1 MSEFRET
8 INELFNLQ
16 SNKLFRTIKG
26 LTVDPGGT
34 IRTFASGDRKKFLHP
49 FTYAITIIGI
59 SIFLNSFIDHTS
71 GLTNKTALK
80 SQSTIKKLEEKEVL
94 SEREGKRLMFE
105 KFMTKYTTNSEGS
118 EFEKTAKLFSYLGFF
133 LMSLIHLLVYK
144 NLKFGFKK
152 NIWFS
157 FYIFGNAAFLALLF
171 LPFNFFFTDGI
182 GYLIVS
188 LSIMTFSMIYQAWSA
203 SKYYEIS
210 IWRALKKY
218 LFSIL
223 LLILSFS
230 LMGLFF
236 AICTIAYVFFY

>member
-49 FTYAITIIGI
+49 FTYAITILGI
-59 SIFLNSFIDHTS
+59 SIFLNSFIDHTPKFNENT
-71 GLTNKTALK
+71 LLK
-80 SQSTIKKLEEKEVL
+80 SQSTIKKLEDKEVL
-94 SEREGKRLMFE
+94 SEKEGKILMFQ
-105 KFMTKYTTNSEGS
+105 KFMEKYFIQSKGSEAEKRTKYS
-118 EFEKTAKLFSYLGFF
+118 SYIAFF

-157 FYIFGNAAFLALLF
+157 FYVFGNASFLALLF
-171 LPFNFFFTDGI
+171 FPFLFISTDRI

-210 IWRALKKY
+210 ILRALKKY

-236 AICTIAYVFFY
+236 AICTIAYVFLY

>member
-1 MSEFRET
+1 MGELRES

-16 SNKLFRTIKG
+16 GNKLFRTMKG

-49 FTYAITIIGI
+49 FTYVITILGI
-59 SIFLNSFIDHTS
+59 SIFLNSFIDNTPEFS
-71 GLTNKTALK
+71 KNASLK

-94 SEREGKRLMFE
+94 SEKEEKILMFE
-105 KFMTKYTTNSEGS
+105 KFMTEYFQSEGS
-118 EFEKTAKLFSYLGFF
+118 EREKTTKYSTYISFF

-157 FYIFGNAAFLALLF
+157 FYIFGNASFLALLF
-171 LPFNFFFTDGI
+171 LPFLFIFKDGI
-182 GYLIVS
+182 GYLIVTLLIVT
-188 LSIMTFSMIYQAWSA
+188 LSSIYQAWSA

-218 LFSIL
+218 LFSFL
-223 LLILSFS
+223 LLIFS
-230 LMGLFF
+230 STLVYILFF
-236 AICTIAYVFFY
+236 ICLLAYITFL

>member
-49 FTYAITIIGI
+49 FTYAITILGI
-59 SIFLNSFIDHTS
+59 SIFLNSFIDHTPKFNENT
-71 GLTNKTALK
+71 LLK
-80 SQSTIKKLEEKEVL
+80 SQSTIKKLEDKEVL
-94 SEREGKRLMFE
+94 SEKEGKILMFQ
-105 KFMTKYTTNSEGS
+105 KFMTKYFSQSEGS
-118 EFEKTAKLFSYLGFF
+118 EAEKTTKYSTYIAFF
-133 LMSLIHLLVYK
+133 FMSLIHLLVYK

-157 FYIFGNAAFLALLF
+157 FYIFGNASFLALLF
-171 LPFNFFFTDGI
+171 LPFLFIFTDGI
-182 GYLIVS
+182 GYLIVT
-188 LSIMTFSMIYQAWSA
+188 LSTIILSSIYQAWSA

-210 IWRALKKY
+210 FWRALKKY
-218 LFSIL
+218 LFSFL
-223 LLILSFS
+223 LLIFS
-230 LMGLFF
+230 IFLGYIFF
-236 AICTIAYVFFY
+236 FICLIAYITFL

>member
-1 MSEFRET
+1 MGELREN

-16 SNKLFRTIKG
+16 GNKLFRTIKG

-49 FTYAITIIGI
+49 FTYAITILGI
-59 SIFLNSFIDHTS
+59 SIFLNSFIDNTPESLKNTS
-71 GLTNKTALK
+71 LK

-94 SEREGKRLMFE
+94 SEKEEKRLMFE
-105 KFMTKYTTNSEGS
+105 KFMTEYFQSEGS
-118 EFEKTAKLFSYLGFF
+118 EREKTNKFSTYLGFF

-144 NLKFGFKK
+144 NLKFGLKK

-157 FYIFGNAAFLALLF
+157 FYIFGNASFLALLF
-171 LPFNFFFTDGI
+171 LPFLFIFTDGI
-182 GYLIVS
+182 GNLIVNLLIVT
-188 LSIMTFSMIYQAWSA
+188 LSSIYQAWSA

-218 LFSIL
+218 LFSFL
-223 LLILSFS
+223 LLIFS
-230 LMGLFF
+230 ITLVYILFF
-236 AICTIAYVFFY
+236 ICLLAYITFL